1 MRALPVLPWIC
12 SAFLAASLFSHT
24 VAARLLLLLCG
35 AALAGIALWQ
45 ERGSLKP
52 LPPVWIAFALWAAW
66 GLASLA
72 WSIEPER
79 SAKEWRNEVVYT
91 GLALWICFVAAQ
103 AQNAARVVL
112 PTVAIGIT
120 AAIGVALYTFRLGW
134 EQYLVGL
141 HSGPGD
147 HSSAL
152 LTLLPCLAMAAWYAS
167 RAGGPRWVMALFGLL
182 GVLFAASA
190 YATLNRTV
198 WLGVA
203 VQLAV
208 LGGLM
213 LLRSEHTAVTARRA
227 VTIFASV
234 AAILLVCFAA
244 VQATREA
251 AGIGQTVAKADHRL
265 QLWPEILEQIGE
277 KPFTGY
283 GFGRGLLRDP
293 LREDF
298 GAIDLHLWHAHNIV
312 LEAMIQLGIPG
323 LIFLAILLGM
333 LVRQG
338 WRYSRSMDDRTL
350 ACGIAL
356 IAVVAGMLMRNMT
369 DTLFVRQNALLFW
382 GVAGV
387 LLGLPLSRS
396 GPAIR
401 IPAPSDAI
409 ARAPRPG

>member
-12 SAFLAASLFSHT
+12 GAFLAASLFSHT
-24 VAARLLLLLCG
+24 VALRLLLLVLG
-35 AALAGIALWQ
+35 GVLAGIAVWQ

-66 GLASLA
+66 ALASFA

-103 AQNAARVVL
+103 AENAARVVL
-112 PTVAIGIT
+112 PTIAIGIT

-152 LTLLPCLAMAAWYAS
+152 LTLLPCLAMAAWYTS

-208 LGGLM
+208 LAGLM
-213 LLRSEHTAVTARRA
+213 LLRSEYTAVTARRA
-227 VTIFASV
+227 FTICASV

-251 AGIGQTVAKADHRL
+251 TGIGQTVAKADHRL
-265 QLWPEILEQIGE
+265 QLWPEIIEQIGE

-312 LEAMIQLGIPG
+312 LEALLQLGIPG
-323 LIFLAILLGM
+323 LIFLAVLLGM
-333 LVRQG
+333 LVREG
-338 WRYSRSMDDRTL
+338 WRYSRSMDERTF

-356 IAVVAGMLMRNMT
+356 VAVVAGMLMRNMT

-382 GVAGV
+382 GVAGM
-387 LLGLPLSRS
+387 LLGLPLSRGS
-396 GPAIR
+396 ARTRAPSAAAA
-401 IPAPSDAI
+401 PAPPPD
-409 ARAPRPG
+409 